1 MTPVEALQKQLGN
14 HMTEAQLGALKM
26 RYSNVDMDAGVRYYQ
41 AQYGKDAISRLAYDL
56 VKDGEG
62 YRGKTILE
70 LSRYIRKN
78 GGHLSGKQ
86 EEFINSVTNAAYGQ
100 QYGFDSGE
108 QGTLR
113 IILRDYSEILERAQ
127 QEGGVTA
134 EVVNADPI
142 SAWLYRSLCLDPNT
156 ASHKAW
162 ETYCH
167 HKDWMPEAVALLYAT
182 YTDVPEDAATNN
194 LSRVE
199 DIIRNF
205 ILHCSEYDSMKALVS
220 DSVQRWREE
229 TEKNEAP
236 QDQDESSEAEVA
248 ALCIPSIANMY
259 AKYGQVIE
267 SICRGGVPAA
277 KALDITLLN
286 LKSLEDDIKNRYER
300 RFIKQAEELWAITQ
314 QYPTMA
320 QGLLGTPD
328 ILTIYRATT
337 PELFVEAL
345 YQYDVAQLCPMLL
358 YICTDENNG
367 NVDTK
372 AVSNALE
379 AIKKCKELAI
389 HTLLEQANEPRLRD
403 ALAKDWRSVLYI
415 AMFKDDGLNKLSSAN
430 WEANLNEVFEKDGKL
445 IKRWIEYVPVVGG
458 VLHYSMKKFLR
469 GADCT
474 WEEAA
479 WALYDGVEVVAMVAA
494 TVATAPAGGS
504 GGVATKVSM
513 SALKTSMKG
522 GGKIVTE
529 SFAKDA
535 AKSVSKS
542 YVKKA
547 AKFAQKGAVYRILK
561 ATGKK
566 AVKGLRIAKKW
577 SEATAK
583 KLVVLVRNRNA
594 MMIASGVMFGCEFFM
609 RTYPNLDKIASG
621 MTHDLIQKVID
632 ISTAPVEGAKEAFT
646 EYVRKAMNISPDS
659 ELGRGRISIIA
670 LLIAML
676 GLYILFSDRLPS
688 VFTRRRKALS

>member
-142 SAWLYRSLCLDPNT
+142 SAWLYKSLCLDPNT

-300 RFIKQAEELWAITQ
+300 RFIKHVEELWSITQ
-314 QYPTMA
+314 HRPTMA
-320 QGLLGTPD
+320 QGILGTRD
-328 ILTIYRATT
+328 ILTIYRATS

-367 NVDTK
+367 NVDAK

-379 AIKKCKELAI
+379 AIKMCKELAI
-389 HTLLEQANEPRLRD
+389 RTLLEQADEPRLRD
-403 ALAKDWRSVLYI
+403 ALAKDWRSIPYI
-415 AMFKDDGLNKLSSAN
+415 ALHENDGLEKLSSAN
-430 WEANLNEVFEKDGKL
+430 WEANLNEDFEKDGKL
-445 IKRWIEYVPVVGG
+445 IKHWVENVPGG
-458 VLHYSMKKFLR
+458 ALIHYSVKKFVQ

-474 WEEAA
+474 WGELG
-479 WALYDGVEVVAMVAA
+479 WAVYDVVEIGATAVAVL
-494 TVATAPAGGS
+494 ATAPAGGA
-504 GGVATKVSM
+504 GGAATKTGM
-513 SALKTSMKG
+513 SAFKVAMKSA
-522 GGKIVTE
+522 GK
-529 SFAKDA
+529 SA
-535 AKSVSKS
+535 AKALAKETAKRAGKL
-542 YVKKA
+542 YMKKA
-547 AKFAQKGAVYRILK
+547 ANSVEKGAVYRILK

-566 AVKGLRIAKKW
+566 VVKGLRIVEKW
-577 SEATAK
+577 GKVTAE
-583 KLVVLVRNRNA
+583 KLGRLVQNRKA
-594 MMIASGVMFGCEFFM
+594 MMITCSLMFGYEFCM
-609 RTYPNLDKIASG
+609 RTYPNLDKIAYG
-621 MTHDLIQKVID
+621 ITHDLMRKFIE
-632 ISTAPVEGAKEAFT
+632 ISKAIGKGAKEALT
-646 EYVRKAMNISPDS
+646 EAVRESMSISPGVA
-659 ELGRGRISIIA
+659 LGRGSISIIA
-670 LLIAML
+670 LLIAAL
-676 GLYILFSDRLPS
+676 GVYILVGNRLFSA
-688 VFTRRRKALS
+688 FFCKRKALS